1 MLPDFWE
8 ISPPLNPIQFY
19 MNTSKNRFSPIKAG
33 EMIDYK
39 NIDLLSKFVT
49 EQGKILPR
57 RVTRL
62 SAKQQ
67 RSVTKAIKQARVLG
81 SLPFINKEG

>member
-1 MLPDFWE
+1 
-8 ISPPLNPIQFY
+8 